1 MPPTPTF
8 DTLLLE
14 IDQGVATVTLNRPG
28 KRNLLD
34 PVMFAELAR
43 AFCELDE
50 RDDARAIVLTGA
62 GEYFCAGAD
71 LSGGKSIFSK
81 EAFERFQD
89 LAREGDGDGPRELEP
104 GELLTPVIAA
114 INGTAAGGGL
124 TLALQC
130 DLVLAAEDATLA
142 LPFTRRGLVAERNA
156 HWNLSRLVGPQRALD
171 LLLTGRK
178 FTGREAAE
186 MGMVLR
192 ALPRDEVV
200 SDAINLGR
208 DIAAHTAPA
217 ATSATKRLIY
227 RALGERDPRA
237 ARLLERDVFQQ
248 LGASE
253 DCTEG
258 IAAHRERRAPNW
270 HSSKADLPGVLRDG
284 QDD

>member
-1 MPPTPTF
+1 MPPIPAF
-8 DTLLLE
+8 DTLLLA
-14 IDQGVATVTLNRPG
+14 IDQGVAAVTLNRPG
-28 KRNLLD
+28 TRNLLD
-34 PVMFAELAR
+34 PVMFAELAL
-43 AFCELDE
+43 AFRDLDE
-50 RDDARAIVLTGA
+50 RDDVRAIVLTGA
-62 GEYFCAGAD
+62 GEHFCAGAD
-71 LSGGKSIFSK
+71 LSGGNSIFSK
-81 EAFERFQD
+81 ETFERFQD
-89 LAREGDGDGPRELEP
+89 LAREQDGDGPRELEP

-114 INGTAAGGGL
+114 VNGTAAGGGL

-130 DLVLAAEDATLA
+130 DLVLVAEDATLA

-156 HWNLSRLVGPQRALD
+156 HWNLSRLVGPQRALE

-186 MGMVLR
+186 MGLALR
-192 ALPRDEVV
+192 ALPRGEVV
-200 SDAINLGR
+200 SGAIDLGR
-208 DIAAHTAPA
+208 GIAAHTAPA

-237 ARLLERDVFQQ
+237 ARLLEREVFQQ

-253 DCTEG
+253 DCAEG
-258 IAAHRERRAPNW
+258 LAAHRERRAPNW